1 MGLYP
6 MESMIQT
13 PTRRLREEQR
23 RVEELAGKVFTPYEM
38 DKLHTYIPGIRYVIE
53 ETELYGRIP
62 EDGDNEDA
70 MVRKLREFVAVVYV
84 YDLLCA
90 LMRELERRVK
100 YATDYSLRDTSQ
112 NEMFKLLNALRGF
125 IAYEY
130 SQADPRPYMEAIPSS
145 VMKDIGE
152 RGLQSIDTVRAPPDA
167 DNSHTIPANSAAY
180 VTKPVKIRVF
190 PNIPGSLPRI
200 PQLLTGE
207 LAAEGDPSLLI
218 RLLASSQIDISLFS
232 IQHRDRL
239 AEVINV
245 PAAHAQLMDYGLI
258 DRILKVDRNYF
269 QADDR
274 AGVLRKARAF
284 LWGGGGGGDGGFLS
298 RSLIPPYD
306 AVVRTGP
313 SYNIQIHN
321 VVKRHL
327 VTDVMRFS
335 RMRNALLNRID
346 QWWRRQKAF
355 NMVDG
360 DLRAYGGDA
369 AKFYGGL
376 MTADALLSGH
386 PAPCPPGSGAVFY
399 EWNPAEGARGGKMP
413 KVVDPYIRDWSGQMV
428 QNPNAQFQ
436 MCSDQMGGGGMD
448 PYTLSGGPMAPPAAT
463 WGANVLSQAYQ
474 KTKRR

>member
-13 PTRRLREEQR
+13 PTRRLPEEQR

-62 EDGDNEDA
+62 EDGDTEDKDP
-70 MVRKLREFVAVVYV
+70 MVLKLRGFVAVMYV

-100 YATDYSLRDTSQ
+100 YATDYSLRETSQ
-112 NEMFKLLNALRGF
+112 TEMFKLLNALRGF

-130 SQADPRPYMEAIPSS
+130 SQADPSPYMEAIPSS

-152 RGLQSIDTVRAPPDA
+152 SGLQSIDTVRAPPDA

-245 PAAHAQLMDYGLI
+245 PEAHAQLMDYGLI
-258 DRILKVDRNYF
+258 DRILKVDRKYF

-274 AGVLRKARAF
+274 AGVLARARAF
-284 LWGGGGGGDGGFLS
+284 LGGGG
-298 RSLIPPYD
+298 
-306 AVVRTGP
+306 VV
-313 SYNIQIHN
+313 
-321 VVKRHL
+321 
-327 VTDVMRFS
+327 VMG
-335 RMRNALLNRID
+335 
-346 QWWRRQKAF
+346 AF
-355 NMVDG
+355 C
-360 DLRAYGGDA
+360 
-369 AKFYGGL
+369 
-376 MTADALLSGH
+376 H
-386 PAPCPPGSGAVFY
+386 GASS
-399 EWNPAEGARGGKMP
+399 P
-413 KVVDPYIRDWSGQMV
+413 
-428 QNPNAQFQ
+428 
-436 MCSDQMGGGGMD
+436 
-448 PYTLSGGPMAPPAAT
+448 L
-463 WGANVLSQAYQ
+463 
-474 KTKRR
+474 